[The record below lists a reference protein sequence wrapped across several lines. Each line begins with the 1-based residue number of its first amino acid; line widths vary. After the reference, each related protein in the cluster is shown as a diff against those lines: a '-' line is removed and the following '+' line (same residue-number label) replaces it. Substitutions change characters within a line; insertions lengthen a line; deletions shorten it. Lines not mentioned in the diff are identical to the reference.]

1 MPFGSSSSKPSFA
14 VPGQQPFKP
23 VIIHKSSNLPF
34 FEDDTL
40 AKLINSAEIGVNY
53 DSDGSESTAP
63 ETSNRNFTPLE
74 YKIDHYLNVPNF
86 IVVNKMKKEIA
97 QSMPKPKLNHLLNFW
112 LENFSGFPE
121 LVIFFQYLQYHI
133 EIFKLVDCLTL
144 KTYHSLIDA
153 VVQREPMFQLINHL
167 VANIPLMCQ
176 YKFLIYDDN
185 YPDFIFVNSEL
196 LDIQIYPLA
205 SGLPTSVMYLFYKKR
220 RWIISDLKKE
230 FRDCSDAEF
239 YRQLNNFLNDRP
251 DLVMLESSKPKGN

>member
-1 MPFGSSSSKPSFA
+1 MINDIFLASSKPSVAIPDQQSFKSVIIHKSSNIPPVIGDDFLDQIHETKPCAKQPAPVVGDDFLDQIQTSNFAQRRAPIVEDDFLNQIGRSNDIVTVKNGNSSSMPFGSSSSKPSFA

-97 QSMPKPKLNHLLNFW
+97 QSMPKYVFC
-112 LENFSGFPE
+112 
-121 LVIFFQYLQYHI
+121 IFYF
-133 EIFKLVDCLTL
+133 
-144 KTYHSLIDA
+144 
-153 VVQREPMFQLINHL
+153 
-167 VANIPLMCQ
+167 
-176 YKFLIYDDN
+176 
-185 YPDFIFVNSEL
+185 
-196 LDIQIYPLA
+196 
-205 SGLPTSVMYLFYKKR
+205 
-220 RWIISDLKKE
+220 
-230 FRDCSDAEF
+230 
-239 YRQLNNFLNDRP
+239 
-251 DLVMLESSKPKGN
+251 